1 MLTLF
6 ALFAGILHENRCE
19 GKTRF
24 PPTIEGKAGPSGQ
37 MQGMQGIIRDPLHLQ
52 SFQAD
57 EPETDFVQRADTDPE
72 DDEVPGLIGDDE
84 HM

>member
-1 MLTLF
+1 MRL
-6 ALFAGILHENRCE
+6 E
-19 GKTRF
+19 GKTKF
-24 PPTIEGKAGPSGQ
+24 PAQFKVRPDPSGQ

-52 SFQAD
+52 YFQAD

>member
-1 MLTLF
+1 MRL
-6 ALFAGILHENRCE
+6 E
-19 GKTRF
+19 GKTKF
-24 PPTIEGKAGPSGQ
+24 PAQFKVRPGPSGQ

-72 DDEVPGLIGDDE
+72 DDEVPGLIGDDK